1 VPDLI
6 AAHGSLFA
14 TSLAPHQEIK
24 WSAFR
29 ATDYHSRSKAF
40 ADQLGV
46 GFGFQTPYMG
56 LTDFAKSLPFSAA
69 TGSRVA
75 LSQFVHAHEFVCSAV
90 AQATPHPIAVW
101 IDAPR
106 WSDGDELAE
115 ALPRNI
121 ESGDHGV
128 CVRMGS
134 ERVLSR
140 LRSARLPSANAQAAA
155 EASQRLFLGCFKVVN
170 ATCIGRHKNAKPQ
183 LPFHD
188 QAGVLSIGDASSYQP
203 RLGPSSCG
211 AAKDECGDIIFA
223 GSTIPCLGSNA
234 TRTINRSEP

>member
-14 TSLAPHQEIK
+14 TLLAPHQEIK

-29 ATDYHSRSKAF
+29 ATDYHSRSNAF

-75 LSQFVHAHEFVCSAV
+75 LPQFVHAHEFVCSAV
-90 AQATPHPIAVW
+90 AQATPHPIAVR

-115 ALPRNI
+115 ALPSNI
-121 ESGDHGV
+121 ERGDHGDGENRYLSKNMRRA
-128 CVRMGS
+128 VR
-134 ERVLSR
+134 RQLSLAD
-140 LRSARLPSANAQAAA
+140 LRNAA
-155 EASQRLFLGCFKVVN
+155 
-170 ATCIGRHKNAKPQ
+170 P
-183 LPFHD
+183 P
-188 QAGVLSIGDASSYQP
+188 
-203 RLGPSSCG
+203 
-211 AAKDECGDIIFA
+211 
-223 GSTIPCLGSNA
+223 GSNSSPNKKHNDCPDA
-234 TRTINRSEP
+234 RTNKTSTFACAIPA